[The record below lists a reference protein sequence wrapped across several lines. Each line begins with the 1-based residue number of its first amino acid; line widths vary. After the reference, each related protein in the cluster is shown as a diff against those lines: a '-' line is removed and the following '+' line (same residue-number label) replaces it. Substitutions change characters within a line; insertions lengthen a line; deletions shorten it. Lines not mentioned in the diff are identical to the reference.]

1 MCTREPLLATPP
13 SPQAVASHA
22 AFAQLIEVGGP
33 CVHHLRGRP
42 SMTAPDE
49 KGSEARPV
57 AAFGTSLSKV
67 GGGIGWHSGIGWQW
81 H

>member
-1 MCTREPLLATPP
+1 
-13 SPQAVASHA
+13 
-22 AFAQLIEVGGP
+22 
-33 CVHHLRGRP
+33 
-42 SMTAPDE
+42 MTAPDE

-67 GGGIGWHSGIGWQW
+67 GGGIGWDSGIGWQW